1 LFGKEF
7 GAESGAGVRNF
18 ERGAIAT
25 LFAVMAKGNQAIAL
39 AWEATLAPDHS
50 RTPEFSQLR

>member
-7 GAESGAGVRNF
+7 GAESGTGVRNF

-25 LFAVMAKGNQAIAL
+25 LFAVMAKGNEAIAL
-39 AWEATLAPDHS
+39 AWEATLAPD
-50 RTPEFSQLR
+50 RGQTPEFLQ